1 MQDIAPFFN
10 IVIVIAAVV
19 TPAVVLV
26 RLVRGG
32 ESGSLATLFVA
43 PDHNA
48 WPRGKQVRQRAL
60 LATADESH
68 EHEGRGDHGGDH
80 DHDVEQGGDVLHV
93 SWLRRPRTSRR

>member
-1 MQDIAPFFN
+1 VQDIAPLFD

-32 ESGSLATLFVA
+32 EKGSLASLFAA

-48 WPRGKQVRQRAL
+48 WPRGVQEEEPSPWAFGKPASTVAPS
-60 LATADESH
+60 AA
-68 EHEGRGDHGGDH
+68 
-80 DHDVEQGGDVLHV
+80 
-93 SWLRRPRTSRR
+93 

>member
-1 MQDIAPFFN
+1 MQDIAPFFD

-32 ESGSLATLFVA
+32 ETGSLATLFVA

-48 WPRGKQVRQRAL
+48 WPRGVQEEEPSPWAFGTP
-60 LATADESH
+60 APSGA
-68 EHEGRGDHGGDH
+68 
-80 DHDVEQGGDVLHV
+80 
-93 SWLRRPRTSRR
+93 

>member
-32 ESGSLATLFVA
+32 ETGSLATLFVA

-48 WPRGKQVRQRAL
+48 WPRGVQEEEPSPWAF
-60 LATADESH
+60 
-68 EHEGRGDHGGDH
+68 DH
-80 DHDVEQGGDVLHV
+80 
-93 SWLRRPRTSRR
+93 RRPVPVGRLTPSTPGRVSRPAARRRTGARTVCTRSGRC